1 MKNFKLSIFG
11 ILILLLAFTSC
22 NNEDAI
28 VDTQQNT
35 QESESITTTL
45 GRLSQQYD
53 ENGNVDQAN
62 NPAGNIVFD
71 FCFDFVFPID
81 LSFNTGTTVTVNS
94 LDELI
99 DIYSSSTENLFI
111 NGIAF
116 PFQVETYNENSNALE
131 IETINNEDE
140 FFSLLED
147 CNFDDIDDCSCTEE
161 YDPVCV
167 NVTDLDGETYTILY
181 PNSCHALC
189 DGFSEE
195 DFSVEC
201 EENFDIGGSECFE
214 FVYPISIILDEGDTV
229 TVNSREELFNIIY
242 GAYHIGLVFP
252 LDIITEDDNT
262 VVALTIN
269 SYNELEA
276 IIEDCFGN
284 DYGVI
289 DCSIE
294 DITNTLVNCFWQIDF
309 VDDDQYLYNF
319 FNDGTYQV
327 QSDDNLLTS
336 GTWNIVTGIDTFY
349 LTLNANSPNYDDE
362 WVVTVCDES
371 LEMQSLVSPQAELY
385 STDCYGDNNN
395 LDCSIGDI
403 TNTLADYCW
412 SIDFI
417 DYNEFIYNLNSDGT
431 YQLQDIGGNSGGSF
445 LTSGVWNVVA
455 VNNTYYITLDAELE
469 EYNDEWLVTDC
480 DTDLGYA
487 SIEMQSL
494 VYPQAYIYYADCDN
508 DGDDDNNY
516 DCSTEEGASNILT
529 ECPWIIDYNSSSN
542 EFTYFFYNDGT
553 FQVMSDNNIVTNGVW
568 VFDMTNNGYVI
579 GLDAESPNF
588 DDTWAIYD
596 CDEEMGLTLGSIDYP
611 QAEIYSINCD

>member
-1 MKNFKLSIFG
+1 MKKFKLSIFG

-35 QESESITTTL
+35 VESESITTTL

-71 FCFDFVFPID
+71 FCFDFVYPID

-167 NVTDLDGETYTILY
+167 NVTDLDGETYTISY
-181 PNSCHALC
+181 PNSCHAIC
-189 DGFSEE
+189 DGFNEE

-214 FVYPISIILDEGDTV
+214 FVYPISIILDEVDTV

-252 LDIITEDDNT
+252 LDIITEEDNT

-276 IIEDCFGN
+276 IIEDCFGD

-289 DCSIE
+289 DCSID
-294 DITNTLVNCFWQIDF
+294 DITSALINCFWQIDF

-327 QSDDNLLTS
+327 QSDDSLLTS
-336 GTWNIVTGIDTFY
+336 GEWIINTGNDTFY
-349 LTLNANSPNYDDE
+349 LTLNSDSPNYDDE

-385 STDCYGDNNN
+385 SIDCVEEG
-395 LDCSIGDI
+395 LEDCSIEEVEVLLSNCSWVNVNNDI
-403 TNTLADYCW
+403 YTYIINLDYTFEVVEGNTITTTGVWDLNVTGNGYLM
-412 SIDFI
+412 S
-417 DYNEFIYNLNSDGT
+417 LNSNST
-431 YQLQDIGGNSGGSF
+431 QFQD
-445 LTSGVWNVVA
+445 T
-455 VNNTYYITLDAELE
+455 
-469 EYNDEWLVTDC
+469 WLIADC
-480 DTDLGYA
+480 HEGDL
-487 SIEMQSL
+487 SILSL
-494 VYPQAYIYYADCDN
+494 VFE
-508 DGDDDNNY
+508 
-516 DCSTEEGASNILT
+516 TT
-529 ECPWIIDYNSSSN
+529 II
-542 EFTYFFYNDGT
+542 
-553 FQVMSDNNIVTNGVW
+553 SDN
-568 VFDMTNNGYVI
+568 
-579 GLDAESPNF
+579 
-588 DDTWAIYD
+588 
-596 CDEEMGLTLGSIDYP
+596 CD
-611 QAEIYSINCD
+611 